1 MTKKAWPALLGIFL
15 GKVGKY
21 ILGTTVLAKNFQICK
36 IEEVF
41 TDDAW
46 KSVGKLGKDGSCT
59 LQKTRFM
66 LYPFFLKFKWY
77 KYLV

>member
-1 MTKKAWPALLGIFL
+1 MARPTWNFFRQG
-15 GKVGKY
+15 GGGGWKY